1 MSACPRRGLGANMIS
16 YPDEVGDTGSSPVDY
31 YGIPSYKQ
39 INTVITFFLFQGDSK
54 SSFFTRLA
62 WQPFK
67 YVQIIHFFFF
77 CVENVFILFAYLA
90 LLVLSA
96 SFYLL
101 FYFLFFLLL
110 SNCVIFA
117 PCIFLTNLQLYATIF

>member
-1 MSACPRRGLGANMIS
+1 MSACPRRALGANMIS
-16 YPDEVGDTGSSPVDY
+16 YPDEVGDTASSPVDY

-77 CVENVFILFAYLA
+77 LCGKCVYSFCIFSIVGTQCFFLS
-90 LLVLSA
+90 LVLLS
-96 SFYLL
+96 L
-101 FYFLFFLLL
+101 FPF
-110 SNCVIFA
+110 VV
-117 PCIFLTNLQLYATIF
+117 